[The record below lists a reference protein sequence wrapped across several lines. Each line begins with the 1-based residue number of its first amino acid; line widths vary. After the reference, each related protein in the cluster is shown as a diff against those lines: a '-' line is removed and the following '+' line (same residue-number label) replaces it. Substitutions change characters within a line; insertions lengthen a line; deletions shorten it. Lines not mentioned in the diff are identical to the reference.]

1 MNTAVSSQELKLI
14 RGDHLDGTIYSGGWK
29 RTTQAADIIE
39 PATGSVLG
47 RIGMA
52 SPADVAQASETA
64 AKAQKDW
71 AAASYD
77 TRAAVIRKA
86 AGMLELHFSDVV
98 EWLIR
103 ESGSARGKAEFETQ
117 LSIKALNEAA
127 ALASQPQGL
136 VLPSEAGR
144 MNLARR
150 RPLGVVGVISPFNFP
165 LYLAMRAVAPA
176 LAVGNAVVLKP
187 DPRTA
192 VCGGLVFATLFEK
205 AGLPEGLIH
214 VLPGAG
220 DAGAALVAD
229 PNIAMIQFT
238 GSTKAGRIVGENAS
252 RHLKKV
258 SLELGG
264 KNTLVILKDADLEL
278 AVKNAAWGAWL
289 HQGQICMSSGRILVE
304 APILEAFTEALARKA
319 KSLPV
324 GNPATDNVALGPIIN
339 KAQLDHIDRVV
350 KTTVDQGARLMAG
363 GSYDKLF
370 YSAVRARRCQAWH
383 GCLRGGDLWPGRL
396 HHLLQRRRRG
406 GGTRQP
412 HRIRSV
418 RGSDLAQHRP
428 RHGHRRQAA
437 RRPAAHQRPDGQRRG
452 DQPVRR
458 RRCVGQ
464 RHQHRRSQQHRR
476 VHPVAVADHPQHA
489 AGLSVLNQRR
499 DGRGRSSAPSIP

>member
-1 MNTAVSSQELKLI
+1 MDKTVSSSQPKLI
-14 RGDHLDGTIYSGGWK
+14 RNEHLDGTVYSGGWK
-29 RTTQAADIIE
+29 RTAQAADIAE
-39 PATGSVLG
+39 PATGATLG

-52 SPADVAQASETA
+52 SADDVTLASAIA
-64 AKAQKDW
+64 AKAQKAW

-77 TRAAVIRKA
+77 TRAGVIRKA
-86 AGMLELHFSDVV
+86 ANMLELHFADVV

-103 ESGSARGKAEFETQ
+103 EGGSARGKAEFETQ
-117 LSIKALNEAA
+117 LSIKALHEAA
-127 ALASQPQGL
+127 SLASQPQGL

-150 RPLGVVGVISPFNFP
+150 RPLGVVGIISPFNFP

-192 VCGGLVFATLFEK
+192 VCGGMVFAALFEQ

-220 DAGAALVAD
+220 DAGAALVSD
-229 PNIAMIQFT
+229 PNVAMIQFT

-264 KNTLVILKDADLEL
+264 KNTLIVLKDADLEL

-304 APILEAFTEALARKA
+304 APILEAFTEALAKKA

-324 GNPATDNVALGPIIN
+324 GNPAADNVAIGPIIN

-350 KTTVDQGARLMAG
+350 KASVEQGAELRAG
-363 GSYDKLF
+363 GTYENLF
-370 YSAVRARRCQAWH
+370 YAPSVLAGVK
-383 GCLRGGDLWPGRL
+383 PGM
-396 HHLLQRRRRG
+396 
-406 GGTRQP
+406 
-412 HRIRSV
+412 
-418 RGSDLAQHRP
+418 
-428 RHGHRRQAA
+428 AA
-437 RRPAAHQRPDGQRRG
+437 FEEEVFG
-452 DQPVRR
+452 
-458 RRCVGQ
+458 
-464 RHQHRRSQQHRR
+464 
-476 VHPVAVADHPQHA
+476 PVACITSFNGDDEAVELANRTEYGLSMAVISPDIGRA
-489 AGLSVLNQRR
+489 MAIGDRLRAGLLHINDQTVNDEVINPFGGVGASGN
-499 DGRGRSSAPSIP
+499 GSSIGGPSNIDEFTQWQWLTIRNTPPAYPF